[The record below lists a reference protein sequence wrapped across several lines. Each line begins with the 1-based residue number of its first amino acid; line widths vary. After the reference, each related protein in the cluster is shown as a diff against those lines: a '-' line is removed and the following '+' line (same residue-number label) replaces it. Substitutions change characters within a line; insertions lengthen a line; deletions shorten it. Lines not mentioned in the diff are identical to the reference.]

1 MRTSQGP
8 GDDQPAIF
16 TEEIEII
23 GSQLIDLMG
32 DLLRDGTV
40 RQIRIRAPGGQLLFD
55 APKDGGLWGDGIM
68 GLGPP
73 WPGIL
78 GAVAA
83 MVARMTIEVT
93 RTGKPTAEWT
103 ARTRENGNGG
113 SRTN

>member
-1 MRTSQGP
+1 MGVQAGGGEPEAYS
-8 GDDQPAIF
+8 
-16 TEEIEII
+16 EEIEII

-40 RQIRIRAPGGQLLFD
+40 RQIRIKAPGGQLLFD
-55 APKDGGLWGDGIM
+55 TPKDGGLWGDGVM

-78 GAVAA
+78 GAVSA

-93 RTGKPTAEWT
+93 RTGKPTDEWT
-103 ARTRENGNGG
+103 AQTRDDGNGG